1 MACLKLV
8 TILFACVIIVPI
20 TLTSPSLSMK
30 YYRRYNF
37 ETGNC
42 SSGTPTKDKQDCL
55 RQCST
60 SSDCIAFKYSTSI
73 GTCIRCFE
81 NEVSSITF
89 GGSSLYLLRGASV
102 FQRFSDVET
111 YIYGTIRFLIK
122 IECTLMNSSNPY
134 WYFLEITAI
143 KDGMTS
149 LMMKMT
155 LQSNSDVDL
164 ISLINNA
171 WIGHTVYTSPVVFK
185 AGVSLDTVLL
195 VTAEFIK
202 IYFNTMYCCS
212 YPVNISKNYSIGVGV
227 YGTVNIKEFS
237 F

>member
-1 MACLKLV
+1 MRKQSINDTHNPTDVLTYGWNTLACRDISRLRVQNLTATFARTLQNCLFIYFCWLFCSPLSIFSKMACLKLV

-111 YIYGTIRFLIK
+111 YIYGTIRFLV
-122 IECTLMNSSNPY
+122 
-134 WYFLEITAI
+134 
-143 KDGMTS
+143 S
-149 LMMKMT
+149 LM
-155 LQSNSDVDL
+155 
-164 ISLINNA
+164 
-171 WIGHTVYTSPVVFK
+171 F
-185 AGVSLDTVLL
+185 
-195 VTAEFIK
+195 
-202 IYFNTMYCCS
+202 
-212 YPVNISKNYSIGVGV
+212 
-227 YGTVNIKEFS
+227 
-237 F
+237 